1 MKSKPQVVEPR
12 RRRYGS
18 RRCRCSPQDCA
29 DGCSSKRVNE
39 GLCVAGFRCRW
50 CGGENSSR
58 EQHLV
63 KDAYTLS
70 LTYVGVVAHVRGRTA
85 ALVCR
90 IPSLLPNGAG
100 CSVVATS
107 VFACPDY
114 WGCGATF
121 TLSCVVGGLAGRS
134 QEDCVISHMT
144 DIRRGV
150 CGRYRIRK
158 NDTSSSSFDRSFWR
172 AAAGRFGARWLWRSR
187 AAVRRG
193 DQVPRHVRHGKP
205 FTPPPCNPPDNCP
218 QSPAPCRCVS
228 IHFLSLVHF
237 QERPSGFHGA
247 T

>member
-1 MKSKPQVVEPR
+1 M
-12 RRRYGS
+12 
-18 RRCRCSPQDCA
+18 
-29 DGCSSKRVNE
+29 
-39 GLCVAGFRCRW
+39 
-50 CGGENSSR
+50 
-58 EQHLV
+58 

-100 CSVVATS
+100 CSVVANS

-150 CGRYRIRK
+150 CGRYRIIGVSGNETIRR
-158 NDTSSSSFDRSFWR
+158 SSFDRSFWR

-193 DQVPRHVRHGKP
+193 DQVPRHVRQVNLSHRP
-205 FTPPPCNPPDNCP
+205 ALQPPRA
-218 QSPAPCRCVS
+218 QRLACVS

>member
-1 MKSKPQVVEPR
+1 MEPR

-144 DIRRGV
+144 DIYRGV
-150 CGRYRIRK
+150 CGRYRKTRYDIA
-158 NDTSSSSFDRSFWR
+158 SFPDRYTVLAR
-172 AAAGRFGARWLWRSR
+172 RGRSLRCPRWLWRR
-187 AAVRRG
+187 ASLDSEITHELRSH
-193 DQVPRHVRHGKP
+193 RHLYELLNSKITKDLVTQTQDH
-205 FTPPPCNPPDNCP
+205 T
-218 QSPAPCRCVS
+218 APLNS
-228 IHFLSLVHF
+228 KLKILN
-237 QERPSGFHGA
+237 
-247 T
+247 

>member
-158 NDTSSSSFDRSFWR
+158 NDTSFVVRSFVL
-172 AAAGRFGARWLWRSR
+172 A
-187 AAVRRG
+187 RRG
-193 DQVPRHVRHGKP
+193 RSLRCTVVVAVPRRG
-205 FTPPPCNPPDNCP
+205 TPRRSGT
-218 QSPAPCRCVS
+218 SPRTAR
-228 IHFLSLVHF
+228 
-237 QERPSGFHGA
+237 
-247 T
+247 

>member
-1 MKSKPQVVEPR
+1 MEPR

-100 CSVVATS
+100 CSVVANS

-150 CGRYRIRK
+150 CGRYRIAVEKRYVVR
-158 NDTSSSSFDRSFWR
+158 RSIV
-172 AAAGRFGARWLWRSR
+172 RFGA
-187 AAVRRG
+187 
-193 DQVPRHVRHGKP
+193 PRPVASVHGG
-205 FTPPPCNPPDNCP
+205 CGG
-218 QSPAPCRCVS
+218 PAPRYAAA
-228 IHFLSLVHF
+228 IRYL
-237 QERPSGFHGA
+237 A
-247 T
+247 TYGR

>member
-1 MKSKPQVVEPR
+1 MEPR

-150 CGRYRIRK
+150 CGRYRIRVK
-158 NDTSSSSFDRSFWR
+158 TIRRSSFDRSFWR

-193 DQVPRHVRHGKP
+193 DQVPRHVRQVNLSSP
-205 FTPPPCNPPDNCP
+205 RPATP
-218 QSPAPCRCVS
+218 QSPAPCLCVDS
-228 IHFLSLVHF
+228 PFYPLVHF

>member
-1 MKSKPQVVEPR
+1 M
-12 RRRYGS
+12 
-18 RRCRCSPQDCA
+18 
-29 DGCSSKRVNE
+29 
-39 GLCVAGFRCRW
+39 
-50 CGGENSSR
+50 
-58 EQHLV
+58 

-100 CSVVATS
+100 CSVVANS

-150 CGRYRIRK
+150 WRL
-158 NDTSSSSFDRSFWR
+158 RS
-172 AAAGRFGARWLWRSR
+172 
-187 AAVRRG
+187 
-193 DQVPRHVRHGKP
+193 VPYP
-205 FTPPPCNPPDNCP
+205 
-218 QSPAPCRCVS
+218 
-228 IHFLSLVHF
+228 
-237 QERPSGFHGA
+237 
-247 T
+247 

>member
-1 MKSKPQVVEPR
+1 MQLQACQRGPVCCGLSLSLVR
-12 RRRYGS
+12 RREQQSGAAS
-18 RRCRCSPQDCA
+18 SERRVHAQP
-29 DGCSSKRVNE
+29 E
-39 GLCVAGFRCRW
+39 
-50 CGGENSSR
+50 
-58 EQHLV
+58 
-63 KDAYTLS
+63 
-70 LTYVGVVAHVRGRTA
+70 YVGVVAHVRGRTA

-100 CSVVATS
+100 CSVVANS
-107 VFACPDY
+107 VFACPD

-150 CGRYRIRK
+150 YAVGTVSVKRRYVVRPW
-158 NDTSSSSFDRSFWR
+158 FDRRSFWR

-205 FTPPPCNPPDNCP
+205 FTPPPCQPPR
-218 QSPAPCRCVS
+218 QFAPSGRQRLACVS